1 MKYILNLMIVGL
13 LFSSCGNTNNSVN
26 PTEKN
31 LASKVAYADEI
42 NKVVVFESHYKML
55 VFALKKG
62 QDLKPHSATMDAPLI
77 MLEGSAMV
85 TIGTTETT
93 VKKGDI
99 ITLPKDSMHGVSPIT
114 NCKFLLIK

>member
-1 MKYILNLMIVGL
+1 MKYILRLMIVGL

-55 VFALKKG
+55 CIEKG
-62 QDLKPHSATMDAPLI
+62 ARSQTSFGNDGCSIDYVRRKRYGNNWH
-77 MLEGSAMV
+77 
-85 TIGTTETT
+85 
-93 VKKGDI
+93 
-99 ITLPKDSMHGVSPIT
+99 
-114 NCKFLLIK
+114 N